1 MARKSMHIKTL
12 TTKDKEVLNML
23 SKTGQSTIEQLQKL
37 NNISVERLNKL
48 EKSGYIDKSIS
59 TKGNIYSLN
68 EKSHKLIDGGI
79 YHKAGLN
86 HDLKLS
92 EQYLNLTKEQ
102 QQSVQTGDYYARSN
116 SLEVK
121 GTPDLVVINTI
132 EQVPIFIE
140 VITSNYKEID
150 IQLKQEFANIC
161 KSELRLVYT
170 KGGK

>member
-23 SKTGQSTIEQLQKL
+23 SKTGQATTEQLQKL
-37 NNISVERLNKL
+37 NNISFERLNKL

-68 EKSHKLIDGGI
+68 VKSHKLIGGGI
-79 YHKAGLN
+79 YHKAGLL
-86 HDLKLS
+86 HDLKLTN
-92 EQYLNLTKEQ
+92 EYLNLTREQ

-121 GTPDLVVINTI
+121 GTPDLVIVN
-132 EQVPIFIE
+132 EQVPIFVE
-140 VITSNYKEID
+140 VITSNYKQSD
-150 IQLKQEFANIC
+150 IELKQEFANIC
-161 KSELRLVYT
+161 NAKLIFSYSE
-170 KGGK
+170 GGK

>member
-23 SKTGQSTIEQLQKL
+23 SKTGQATTEQLQKL
-37 NNISVERLNKL
+37 NNISSERLNKL

-59 TKGNIYSLN
+59 TKGNIYTLN
-68 EKSHKLIDGGI
+68 EKSNKLIDGGI
-79 YHKAGLN
+79 YHRAGLN

-102 QQSVQTGDYYARSN
+102 QQNCVTGDYYARSN

-121 GTPDLVVINTI
+121 GTPDLVITT
-132 EQVPIFIE
+132 EQVPIFVE
-140 VITSNYKEID
+140 VITSNYRQND
-150 IQLKQEFANIC
+150 IELKQEFANVCNAKLIFSY
-161 KSELRLVYT
+161 SE
-170 KGGK
+170 GGK